1 MKQLVV
7 VAVALIAMS
16 CSASRPGPGVR
27 NDRTLLSIEE
37 LSKSGAHDAFTAVSA
52 LRPHWLSTRGTAS
65 IRNPESVK
73 VYLDGNLMGGPDQ
86 LRQIMVSSIG
96 AIRHMDALEATQ
108 RYGLDHGSG
117 AILLFTR
124 RHEQERKNTLRLK
137 GGGAIRPLFLRPCDL
152 PPAAS
157 SIPRKH
163 K

>member
-1 MKQLVV
+1 MRRVLV
-7 VAVALIAMS
+7 AAIALIAA
-16 CSASRPGPGVR
+16 CSASQPGTTAR
-27 NDRTLLSIEE
+27 SDRSLLSIEE
-37 LSKSGAHDAFTAVSA
+37 MAKSGAHDAFTAVSA

-65 IRNPESVK
+65 IRQPESVK

-124 RHEQERKNTLRLK
+124 RNER
-137 GGGAIRPLFLRPCDL
+137 
-152 PPAAS
+152 
-157 SIPRKH
+157 
-163 K
+163 